1 MCANRFIVCTT
12 RFGIHTE
19 QTMQKTV
26 TIKLDT
32 GTLQLDV
39 EPGHIPLKRLLG
51 FAARVSSKR
60 KFLLVSKVLGKHYPV
75 TPKTMSWSYR
85 ALARAVIKN
94 GVGECSLWIG
104 MAETATGLGYG
115 VFEAACHAGVQKALF
130 IQTTRYHLAGID
142 RLEFEEAHSHATDF
156 FLYYP
161 VRPDYRKQFLNAET
175 LVLIDDEIST
185 GKTFLRLIKAYQS
198 VNPTLR
204 KVFIV
209 SLVNFAHPDDRAALE
224 SQAGVAVEWVCF
236 RQGLL
241 LFEDSQNAA
250 IDNITVNVSG
260 NGACKQHLLAWP
272 GRLGMGAPINLESD
286 VVEQLCRSGFNRES
300 NDLRPILVLGTG
312 ECNAPAYLLG
322 RELECKGFKVKVQS
336 TTRSPIH
343 QGNDIAL
350 VCQFEDNYE
359 DGIPNFIYNLNPDDY
374 REIILCHETPL
385 CKPLMDRLHA
395 WQAISARFELEEQ
408 NSHHAKLHFFRP

>member
-1 MCANRFIVCTT
+1 
-12 RFGIHTE
+12 
-19 QTMQKTV
+19 MQKTV
-26 TIKLDT
+26 TVKLDT
-32 GTLQLDV
+32 GTLQLHV
-39 EPGHIPLKRLLG
+39 EPGRIPLKRLLG

-75 TPKTMSWSYR
+75 SPKIMSWSYR
-85 ALARAVIKN
+85 ALARAVLKN
-94 GVGECSLWIG
+94 SIENGSLWIG

-115 VFEAACHAGVQKALF
+115 VFEAASLAGIKNTLF
-130 IQTTRYHLAGID
+130 IQTTRYHLAGME

-161 VRPDYRKQFLNAET
+161 EHPDYRKRFLNAET

-185 GKTFLRLIKAYQS
+185 GKTFLRLIKAYQG
-198 VNPTLR
+198 VNPSVR

-209 SLVNFAHPDDRAALE
+209 SLVNFAHPDDRASLE

-241 LFEDSQNAA
+241 HFEDSQNAA

-260 NGACKQHLLAWP
+260 NGACKKHLLAWP
-272 GRLGMGAPINLESD
+272 GRLGIEAPVALETN
-286 VVEQLCRSGFNRES
+286 VVEQLMRFVS
-300 NDLRPILVLGTG
+300 NAEIQNIASLHTNNQNDNRPILVLGTG

-322 RELECKGFKVKVQS
+322 RELERKGFKVKVQS

-343 QGNDIAL
+343 QGNDIVLA
-350 VCQFEDNYE
+350 CQFEDNYE
-359 DGIPNFIYNLNPDDY
+359 DSIANFIYNLNPSDY
-374 REIILCHETPL
+374 WEIILCHETPL
-385 CKPLMDRLHA
+385 GPPLTGRLHA
-395 WQAISARFELEEQ
+395 WQAISARFELQAQ
-408 NSHHAKLHFFRP
+408 NPGHAKLHFFRP

>member
-1 MCANRFIVCTT
+1 
-12 RFGIHTE
+12 
-19 QTMQKTV
+19 MQNTV

-32 GTLQLDV
+32 GTLRLDL
-39 EPGHIPLKRLLG
+39 EPGQIPLKRLLG

-75 TPKTMSWSYR
+75 SPKIMSWSYR
-85 ALARAVIKN
+85 ALARAALQK
-94 GVGECSLWIG
+94 GVGEHSLWIG

-115 VFEAACHAGVQKALF
+115 VFEAACHEGVKNALF
-130 IQTTRYHLAGID
+130 MQTTRYHLTGIE
-142 RLEFEEAHSHATDF
+142 RLGFEEAHSHATDF

-161 VRPDYRKQFLNAET
+161 ERPEYRKQFLKAET

-185 GKTFLRLIKAYQS
+185 GRTFLRLIKAYQA
-198 VNPTLR
+198 VNPKLR
-204 KVFIV
+204 KVVIA

-241 LFEDSQNAA
+241 HFEDSQNAA

-260 NGACKQHLLAWP
+260 NGLCKKHLLAWP
-272 GRLGMGAPINLESD
+272 GRLGLDAPIRLEHD
-286 VVEQLCRSGFNRES
+286 VVEHLCGSGFCRES
-300 NDLRPILVLGTG
+300 KDGRPILVLGTG

-322 RELECKGFKVKVQS
+322 RALEQEGFKVKVQS

-343 QGNDIAL
+343 QGNDIVLA
-350 VCQFEDNYE
+350 CRFEDNYE
-359 DGIPNFIYNLNPDDY
+359 DGIANFIYNLDPGDY

-385 CKPLMDRLHA
+385 DKSITDRLHA
-395 WQAISARFELEEQ
+395 WQAISARLGFQ
-408 NSHHAKLHFFRP
+408 TQYSNHAKLHFFRP

>member
-1 MCANRFIVCTT
+1 
-12 RFGIHTE
+12 
-19 QTMQKTV
+19 MQKTV
-26 TIKLDT
+26 TIELDT
-32 GTLQLDV
+32 GTLRLDV

-75 TPKTMSWSYR
+75 SPKTMRWSYR
-85 ALARAVIKN
+85 SLAKAVLKS
-94 GVGECSLWIG
+94 GAGESSLWIG

-115 VFEAACHAGVQKALF
+115 VFEAASLAGVKSALF
-130 IQTTRYHLAGID
+130 LQTTRYHLDGIE

-161 VRPDYRKQFLNAET
+161 VRPDYRERFLNAET

-185 GKTFLRLIKAYQS
+185 GKTFLRLIKAYQA
-198 VNPTLR
+198 VNSTLR

-209 SLVNFAHPDDRAALE
+209 SLVNFAHPDDRATLE
-224 SQAGVAVEWVCF
+224 SQAGVAVAWVCF

-241 LFEDSQNAA
+241 RFEDSQNAA
-250 IDNITVNVSG
+250 IDAISVNVSG
-260 NGACKQHLLAWP
+260 TGTCKKHLLAWP
-272 GRLGMGAPINLESD
+272 GRLGLDAPVRLEDD
-286 VVEQLCRSGFNRES
+286 VVEQLMGFVS
-300 NDLRPILVLGTG
+300 NVETQNSASLRPILVLGTG

-322 RELECKGFKVKVQS
+322 RELEANGFKVKVQS

-359 DGIPNFIYNLNPDDY
+359 DGIANFIYNLNPDDY

-385 CKPLMDRLHA
+385 CKPLTDRLHV
-395 WQAISARFELEEQ
+395 WQAISARIEFQ
-408 NSHHAKLHFFRP
+408 DQQANHAKLYFLRP

>member
-1 MCANRFIVCTT
+1 
-12 RFGIHTE
+12 
-19 QTMQKTV
+19 MQKTV
-26 TIKLDT
+26 TIELDT
-32 GTLQLDV
+32 GTLRLDV
-39 EPGHIPLKRLLG
+39 EPSHVPLKRLLG

-75 TPKTMSWSYR
+75 SPKTMRWSYR
-85 ALARAVIKN
+85 GLARAVLKS
-94 GVGECSLWIG
+94 GVGESSLWIG

-115 VFEAACHAGVQKALF
+115 VFEAASLTGVQNALF
-130 IQTTRYHLAGID
+130 IQTTRYHLDGID

-161 VRPDYRKQFLNAET
+161 VRSEYRKRFLSAET
-175 LVLIDDEIST
+175 LILIDDEIST
-185 GKTFLRLIKAYQS
+185 GKTFLRLIKAYQK
-198 VNPTLR
+198 VNSKLR

-224 SQAGVAVEWVCF
+224 LQAGVAVEWVCF

-241 LFEDSQNAA
+241 RFEDSQNAA

-260 NGACKQHLLAWP
+260 SGACKKHLLAWP
-272 GRLGMGAPINLESD
+272 GRLGMDAPVSLEDD
-286 VVEQLCRSGFNRES
+286 VVEQLIRFVLTVETQNIAS
-300 NDLRPILVLGTG
+300 LRPILVLGTG

-322 RELECKGFKVKVQS
+322 RALECEGFKVKVQS

-359 DGIPNFIYNLNPDDY
+359 DGIPNFIYNLKPDDY
-374 REIILCHETPL
+374 RVIILCHETPL
-385 CKPLMDRLHA
+385 DKSLTDRLHA
-395 WQAISARFELEEQ
+395 WQAISARFELQPQ
-408 NSHHAKLHFFRP
+408 NSNHAKLHFFRP

>member
-1 MCANRFIVCTT
+1 MP
-12 RFGIHTE
+12 E
-19 QTMQKTV
+19 TV

-32 GTLQLDV
+32 GTLHLDT
-39 EPGHIPLKRLLG
+39 EPGSIPLNRLLG

-75 TPKTMSWSYR
+75 SPKVMSWSYR
-85 ALARAVIKN
+85 ALARMVLNSGADT
-94 GVGECSLWIG
+94 GSLWIG

-115 VFEAACHAGVQKALF
+115 VFEAACREGAEQALF
-130 IQTTRYHLAGID
+130 IQTTRYHLDGIE

-161 VRPDYRKQFLNAET
+161 ERTDLRQQFLTAKT

-185 GKTFLRLIKAYQS
+185 GLTFLRLIKAYKE
-198 VNPTLR
+198 VNPGLQ

-224 SQAGVAVEWVCF
+224 DQAGVAVEWLCF

-241 LFEDSQNAA
+241 RFEDGQNAA
-250 IDNITVNVSG
+250 IDRISVNVSG
-260 NGACKQHLLAWP
+260 NGDCKKSLLAWP
-272 GRLGMGAPINLESD
+272 GRLGLDAPISLEKD
-286 VVEQLCRSGFNRES
+286 VLEQLCSNGFSRDQAS
-300 NDLRPILVLGTG
+300 DPRPVLVLGTG

-322 RELECKGFKVKVQS
+322 RELENRGFKVKVQS

-343 QGNDIAL
+343 QGNAIGS

-374 REIILCHETPL
+374 RDIILCHETPL
-385 CKPLMDRLHA
+385 CAALNDRLHA
-395 WQAISARFELEEQ
+395 WQAISARFELQ
-408 NSHHAKLHFFRP
+408 PGNTNHAKLHFFRP

>member
-1 MCANRFIVCTT
+1 
-12 RFGIHTE
+12 
-19 QTMQKTV
+19 MQKTV

-32 GTLQLDV
+32 GILQLDV

-85 ALARAVIKN
+85 ALARAVLKK
-94 GVGECSLWIG
+94 GVGQSSLWIG

-115 VFEAACHAGVQKALF
+115 VFEAASLAGVQNALF
-130 IQTTRYHLAGID
+130 IQTTRYHLAGIE

-161 VRPDYRKQFLNAET
+161 EHPDYRKQFLKAET

-185 GKTFLRLIKAYQS
+185 GKTFLRLIKAYQA
-198 VNPTLR
+198 VNPTLS

-241 LFEDSQNAA
+241 RFEDSQNAA

-260 NGACKQHLLAWP
+260 NGACKKHLLAWP
-272 GRLGMGAPINLESD
+272 GRLGLDAPISLDAD
-286 VVEQLCRSGFNRES
+286 VVEQLMGFVS
-300 NDLRPILVLGTG
+300 NVETQNIASLRPVLVLGTG

-322 RELECKGFKVKVQS
+322 QALECKGFKVKVQS

-343 QGNDIAL
+343 QGNDIAM

-359 DGIPNFIYNLNPDDY
+359 DGIANFIYNVNPDDY
-374 REIILCHETPL
+374 RDIILCHETPL
-385 CKPLMDRLHA
+385 DKSLTDRLHA
-395 WQAISARFELEEQ
+395 WQAISARFELQPQ
-408 NSHHAKLHFFRP
+408 NPNHAKLHFFRP

>member
-1 MCANRFIVCTT
+1 
-12 RFGIHTE
+12 
-19 QTMQKTV
+19 MQKTV

-32 GTLQLDV
+32 GTLQLDL

-75 TPKTMSWSYR
+75 RPKLMSWSYR
-85 ALARAVIKN
+85 ALARAALKS
-94 GVGECSLWIG
+94 GTGSSSLWIG

-115 VFEAACHAGVQKALF
+115 VFEAACGEGLQNALF
-130 IQTTRYHLAGID
+130 MQTTRYHLDGIE

-161 VRPDYRKQFLNAET
+161 VTPVYRERFLNAET

-185 GKTFLRLIKAYQS
+185 GKTFLRLINAYQK
-198 VNPTLR
+198 VNPSLR

-224 SQAGVAVEWVCF
+224 SQAGVSVEWVCF

-241 LFEDSQNAA
+241 RFEDSQNAA
-250 IDNITVNVSG
+250 IDNISVNVSG
-260 NGACKQHLLAWP
+260 NGACKKHLLAWP
-272 GRLGMGAPINLESD
+272 GRLGLDAPMRLDADI
-286 VVEQLCRSGFNRES
+286 VEQLVASGLSRES
-300 NDLRPILVLGTG
+300 GDRRPVLVLGTG

-322 RELECKGFKVKVQS
+322 RALEQNGFNVKVQS

-343 QGNDIAL
+343 QGNDIGV

-359 DGIPNFIYNLNPDDY
+359 DGIANFIYNMDPGDY
-374 REIILCHETPL
+374 RAIILCHETPL
-385 CKPLMDRLHA
+385 CPPLTGRLHA
-395 WQAISARFELEEQ
+395 WQAISARFELQPQ
-408 NSHHAKLHFFRP
+408 NSNHAKLHFFRP